1 MSNTNNSYSNTFSI
15 RVTEEMQDMLSY
27 LQERK
32 LLNKTAVIR
41 TSVAEEYRREK
52 LKEQGENLW

>member
-1 MSNTNNSYSNTFSI
+1 MCNSNDSNSNTFSI

-41 TSVAEEYRREK
+41 TAVAEEYRREK
-52 LKEQGENLW
+52 LREQGEHI

>member
-1 MSNTNNSYSNTFSI
+1 MCNSNDDYSNTFSI

-52 LKEQGENLW
+52 LKEQGEYL

>member
-1 MSNTNNSYSNTFSI
+1 MCNSNDSNSNTFSI

-41 TSVAEEYRREK
+41 TAVAEEYRREK
-52 LKEQGENLW
+52 LREQGEYI